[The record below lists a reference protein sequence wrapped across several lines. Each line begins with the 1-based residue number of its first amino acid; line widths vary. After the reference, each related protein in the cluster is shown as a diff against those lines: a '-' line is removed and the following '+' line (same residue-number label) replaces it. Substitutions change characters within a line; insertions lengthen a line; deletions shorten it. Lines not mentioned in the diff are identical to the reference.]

1 MTIDPEKFKADLS
14 KEYTKLL
21 NSKRGLASELARTI
35 GKDPSFINSIKKNKP
50 VNGLHLKAVEL
61 IFGPQKVLE
70 LLSLNEYIP
79 PKEVDNGQDIPNTK
93 SMIKN
98 FFRLPQK
105 GQDAINALLKIEHID
120 EQTFRRTVAD
130 LEFIADKLN
139 EGASPGPLVAVSEN
153 KTLGELSKEKGN
165 I

>member
-1 MTIDPEKFKADLS
+1 MINEILFDVRSEVSVISIYDL
-14 KEYTKLL
+14 
-21 NSKRGLASELARTI
+21 
-35 GKDPSFINSIKKNKP
+35 
-50 VNGLHLKAVEL
+50 
-61 IFGPQKVLE
+61 
-70 LLSLNEYIP
+70 
-79 PKEVDNGQDIPNTK
+79 IPNTK